1 MTASVVQLAD
11 RKVQVTGASAAGAA
25 VDVLTVRHVA
35 KRFPPN
41 ILALEDASL
50 SVRPGEVHCLLGA
63 NGAGKSTLLKIMAG
77 AMRPSDGELLL
88 EGRPL
93 KLHSPSEGTAAGI
106 SMIYQELDLVPQLT
120 VEQNL
125 FLGHAPT
132 RLGLVDRRT
141 RREKA
146 REALRRIGATFPPE
160 TRVERLSVANQ
171 QLTAIA
177 RSLTTDA
184 KVIIM
189 DEPSAALNEHE
200 LKNVF
205 SVIRDLVRQGVSILY
220 VSHRLNEIQE
230 IGDRV
235 TVLRGG
241 RTIDTFDVAGTP
253 EATLVEA
260 VIGQN
265 RSLVE
270 RAARRPVTGDV
281 ALRVHEMTGPEG
293 LDIRDFE
300 LRWGEVI
307 GLSGLNGS
315 GRTTFLKALF
325 GDVPFS
331 GHVEL
336 EGRPLKPKSP
346 AEAIRLGL
354 GLVPENRKTEGLIL
368 DAPIYRNATLPFLRR
383 SRTVSH
389 RRLKETAEPVLR
401 SLSTKYKSSERAVRE
416 LSGGNQQKVVL
427 ARWIID
433 RSRVLLLDEP
443 SRGLDVGAKADLYA
457 LVRKLADEGAAVIV
471 ASSELEE
478 LYAACDAIWVFHE
491 GRNVERFDPSI
502 DNRDT
507 ILKASIL
514 GGRA

>member
-1 MTASVVQLAD
+1 M
-11 RKVQVTGASAAGAA
+11 AA
-25 VDVLTVRHVA
+25 DVLTVRNIS

-41 ILALEDASL
+41 VVALEDASL

-63 NGAGKSTLLKIMAG
+63 NGAGKSTLLKIISG
-77 AMRPSDGELLL
+77 AYRPTTGEMLLDGAPIRLRSPH
-88 EGRPL
+88 EGAR
-93 KLHSPSEGTAAGI
+93 AGI

-125 FLGHAPT
+125 FLGHAPG
-132 RLGLVDRRT
+132 RFGIIDRGQRRRRT
-141 RREKA
+141 R
-146 REALRRIGATFPPE
+146 EALARVGARFAADA
-160 TRVERLSVANQ
+160 RVETLSVANQ
-171 QLTAIA
+171 QLAAIA
-177 RSLTTDA
+177 RSLTMDA

-200 LKNVF
+200 LESVF
-205 SVIRDLVRQGVSILY
+205 EVIRELVRQGVAILY
-220 VSHRLNEIQE
+220 VSHRLNEIRE

-253 EATLVEA
+253 EETIVEA

-270 RAARRPVTGDV
+270 RSGKREVTGGV
-281 ALRVHEMTGPEG
+281 ALQVDRLDGPHG
-293 LDIRDFE
+293 LDIRDFTV
-300 LRWGEVI
+300 RWGEIV

-325 GDVPFS
+325 GDIAF
-331 GHVEL
+331 
-336 EGRPLKPKSP
+336 EGEVTLGGERLAPRHP
-346 AEAIRLGL
+346 ADAIRRGL

-368 DAPIYRNATLPFLRR
+368 DQAIYRNAVLPSLRT
-383 SRTVSH
+383 SRTISH
-389 RRLKETAEPVLR
+389 RAMQARAEPVLK
-401 SLSTKYKSSERAVRE
+401 SLSTKYSAVDRPVRQ

-427 ARWIID
+427 AKWIID
-433 RSRVLLLDEP
+433 GSRVLLLDEP
-443 SRGLDVGAKADLYA
+443 SRGLDVGAKADLYQ
-457 LVRKLADEGAAVIV
+457 LVRALADDGAAVIV
-471 ASSELEE
+471 ASSELDE

-491 GRNVERFDPSI
+491 GRNVQRFDPSVAS
-502 DNRDT
+502 RDD

-514 GGRA
+514 GARD